1 MTRAL
6 TTAGRIRDSILRD
19 LGRERHVIISHPSN
33 VIIRYTQ
40 RFNKCILLS
49 SLSIEFLISE
59 YKYTLAVFR
68 SLLFSSLNILSRLR
82 KEKEKKKKILCESR
96 AREKK
101 SRGGTFSHTYTHS
114 SVNLKRDVVPSRRQ
128 RKRSKLDRKG
138 LLKPIFSPIRGAGE
152 KNERPR

>member
-1 MTRAL
+1 MDNILLIVLDDVCANY
-6 TTAGRIRDSILRD
+6 SWPNILRD
-19 LGRERHVIISHPSN
+19 LGRERHVIIFHPSN
-33 VIIRYTQ
+33 VIIRFTQ

-82 KEKEKKKKILCESR
+82 KEKEKKKKFY
-96 AREKK
+96 AHEKK

-128 RKRSKLDRKG
+128 RKQK
-138 LLKPIFSPIRGAGE
+138 AY
-152 KNERPR
+152 

>member
-1 MTRAL
+1 MTCAL

-33 VIIRYTQ
+33 VIIRFTQ

-82 KEKEKKKKILCESR
+82 KEKEKKKKFY
-96 AREKK
+96 AHEKK

-138 LLKPIFSPIRGAGE
+138 LLKPIFSPIRGRGE

>member
-1 MTRAL
+1 MTCAL

-33 VIIRYTQ
+33 VIIRFTQ

-82 KEKEKKKKILCESR
+82 KEKEKKKKFYANLVLVR
-96 AREKK
+96 KNHVA
-101 SRGGTFSHTYTHS
+101 GLSHTLTHTVQS
-114 SVNLKRDVVPSRRQ
+114 
-128 RKRSKLDRKG
+128 
-138 LLKPIFSPIRGAGE
+138 I
-152 KNERPR
+152 